1 MGDCRSSM
9 TTEKIFD
16 KVPLLLP
23 SRDADVRDVVSRDA
37 VAYNNKH
44 FPLKQNININKDLS
58 YNIAHCEI
66 HTNKQGMTLV

>member
-9 TTEKIFD
+9 TTVKIFD
-16 KVPLLLP
+16 KVQLL
-23 SRDADVRDVVSRDA
+23 RDAVVRGAVARDA

-44 FPLKQNININKDLS
+44 FPLKHNMNINKDLS
-58 YNIAHCEI
+58 YNIAHCEM

>member
-1 MGDCRSSM
+1 M
-9 TTEKIFD
+9 
-16 KVPLLLP
+16 VQLLLL
-23 SRDADVRDVVSRDA
+23 SRDAVVCDVVARDA

-44 FPLKQNININKDLS
+44 FPMKHNITINKDLS